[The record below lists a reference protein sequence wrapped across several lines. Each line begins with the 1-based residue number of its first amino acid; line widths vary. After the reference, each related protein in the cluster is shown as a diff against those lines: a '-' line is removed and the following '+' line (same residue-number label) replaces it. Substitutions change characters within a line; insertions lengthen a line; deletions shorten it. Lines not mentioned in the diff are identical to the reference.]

1 MSIKRFFIGLVASL
15 TFFASAAFAADNST
29 IALAV
34 GGYDLV
40 SYHQDGPK
48 LGNGHNLAEHNGNL
62 YAFAT
67 AENKNKFEMN
77 PTKYLPQYGG
87 FCAYGAALGKKF
99 YGDPTVYEVVDG
111 KLYLNLD
118 TKIQGLW
125 NKEQAKNIASADE
138 LWTSIKYVP
147 AAEL

>member
-1 MSIKRFFIGLVASL
+1 MKQGITLSS
-15 TFFASAAFAADNST
+15 FFAALVLFASSAFAADHST

-34 GGYDLV
+34 GGYDVV
-40 SYHQDGPK
+40 SYQQDGPV
-48 LGNGHNLAEHNGNL
+48 LGNGNHLASYNGNQ
-62 YAFAT
+62 YAFSSAD
-67 AENKNKFEMN
+67 NKAKFEAN
-77 PTKYLPQYGG
+77 PEQYVPQYGG

-118 TKIQGLW
+118 KKVQGLW
-125 NKEQAKNIASADE
+125 EKDKAGNIASADK
-138 LWTSIKYVP
+138 LWSSIKYVP

>member
-1 MSIKRFFIGLVASL
+1 MSIKKLF
-15 TFFASAAFAADNST
+15 AAFAVLASLSSAAIASDNST

-40 SYHQDGPK
+40 SYQQGEPQKGTGHHLSSYK
-48 LGNGHNLAEHNGNL
+48 GNQ
-62 YAFAT
+62 YAFANEDNQE
-67 AENKNKFEMN
+67 AFEED
-77 PTKYLPQYGG
+77 PEAYLPQYGG

-118 TKIQGLW
+118 SKIQGLW
-125 NKEQAKNIASADE
+125 SEDKAKNIETADE
-138 LWTSIKYVP
+138 LWASIKYVP
-147 AAEL
+147 ANEL